1 MKIHGFRIEPGEIE
15 SALRRHPSVCDIA
28 VVARGS
34 ASGDKHLVA
43 CIVPAREPAPDPR
56 ELRAFLR
63 GVLPAYM
70 VPAVFDA
77 VSELPLTPAG
87 KVDRRALAAGV
98 SPSSPAFVAPR
109 TPAEETLA
117 AIYAQVLGIDRVG
130 IHDNFFDLGGG
141 SIQILEIIVRAQA
154 DGLHLTP
161 DAFFEYQ
168 TVAELAAF
176 VSGAA

>member
-1 MKIHGFRIEPGEIE
+1 ME
-15 SALRRHPSVCDIA
+15 RRTVC
-28 VVARGS
+28 G
-34 ASGDKHLVA
+34 L
-43 CIVPAREPAPDPR
+43 
-56 ELRAFLR
+56 
-63 GVLPAYM
+63 
-70 VPAVFDA
+70 
-77 VSELPLTPAG
+77 
-87 KVDRRALAAGV
+87 
-98 SPSSPAFVAPR
+98 SPAKS
-109 TPAEETLA
+109 PAAETLA